1 MESCPPGMA
10 LVTSR
15 PIFDADSSHDIY
27 RPSSTRISGDI
38 PPLVPL
44 PPRNT
49 PLAGTSFGETRTLH
63 NVPASPLS
71 YAGPT
76 IPVAAV
82 VVEKIFSDKF
92 EGGLIICRKIIL
104 VQKNIFSLFT
114 SQLLMT
120 PSVVVVISRGQTYG
134 IGRIALAGPVRP
146 PQHLRAA
153 TSHLY
158 RWNQRLI

>member
-1 MESCPPGMA
+1 
-10 LVTSR
+10 V
-15 PIFDADSSHDIY
+15 
-27 RPSSTRISGDI
+27 I
-38 PPLVPL
+38 PPPL
-44 PPRNT
+44 RRH
-49 PLAGTSFGETRTLH
+49 FIGEVRALPD
-63 NVPASPLS
+63 VPASPLS
-71 YAGPT
+71 YAGSA
-76 IPVAAV
+76 IPVAAL